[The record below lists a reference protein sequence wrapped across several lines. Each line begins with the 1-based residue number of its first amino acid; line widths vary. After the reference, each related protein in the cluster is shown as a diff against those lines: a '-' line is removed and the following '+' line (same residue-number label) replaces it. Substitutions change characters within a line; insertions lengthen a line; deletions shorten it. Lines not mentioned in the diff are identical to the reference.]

1 LDTVNA
7 NAWGG
12 AFKYTLNSAAD
23 VVLVQETKTRP
34 GYSTEAA
41 EQSARNAK
49 WNVSIQAC
57 HETQAG
63 GCSAGV
69 AIGVR
74 NHIGMSSSIASE
86 ASKHLHPA
94 GRFCL
99 KRVAAGGK
107 GGMQCGSIYCYSMA
121 GGITAK
127 PNLDLLESV
136 AHTLKSLKGCW
147 IIGGDWNCTP
157 AQLLAT
163 GWPAKVGGI
172 IKAPA
177 AATCN
182 DSTYDYFVVAR
193 ELDSAVMGVHVIGDA
208 GLTPTRHRG

>member
-1 LDTVNA
+1 
-7 NAWGG
+7 
-12 AFKYTLNSAAD
+12 
-23 VVLVQETKTRP
+23 
-34 GYSTEAA
+34 
-41 EQSARNAK
+41 
-49 WNVSIQAC
+49 
-57 HETQAG
+57 
-63 GCSAGV
+63 
-69 AIGVR
+69 
-74 NHIGMSSSIASE
+74 
-86 ASKHLHPA
+86 
-94 GRFCL
+94 
-99 KRVAAGGK
+99 
-107 GGMQCGSIYCYSMA
+107 MA

-208 GLTPTRHRG
+208 GLTPHSPSRLIFKGGPRKALVRQVKNPPPLPPILPHGPLNEQSTVLDPLKQAFATIEQNYVELANLTMQTLHGLNGVSQQELQGAASWETGGTLPNRPRQTT